1 MSLSLS
7 FIKLEDNQIKFRGE
21 KLSFWLKK
29 FPSLKIT
36 DESSDKNVSENL
48 LQIESE
54 IKKHQLNLLLE
65 NKVEIEDFNNFYIE
79 GMVEIGESSKVGSGV
94 IIKGSSK
101 IGKNVILYPNVY
113 IENSEIGNDS
123 ILLPGSVIIDST
135 LKGNNRIG
143 PYAHLRNG
151 AIVGKDAKLGNFV
164 EMKKS
169 KFGEGSKAMHL
180 SYIGDSEIGTKVNIG
195 AGTITC
201 NYDGVNK
208 NKTIIEDNVFI
219 GSGTE
224 LIAPV
229 KIGKN
234 SYVAAGSTITSEVP
248 DNSLGVAREKQ
259 RNIEGWVTRKKK
271 K

>member
-1 MSLSLS
+1 MNRPSS
-7 FIKLEDNQIKFRGE
+7 FDKLKYNQIKFRGE
-21 KLSFWLKK
+21 NLDFWLKTI
-29 FPSLKIT
+29 PSLVLT
-36 DESSDKNVSENL
+36 DDFYDKNISKNL
-48 LQIESE
+48 LQIESD
-54 IKKHQLNLLLE
+54 IKKSQLNILLE
-65 NKVEIEDFNNFYIE
+65 KKIEIEDFNNFYIE
-79 GMVEIGESSKVGSGV
+79 GRVEIGESSKVGSGV

-123 ILLPGSVIIDST
+123 IILPGSVIIDSI
-135 LKGNNRIG
+135 LKGNNQIG

-151 AIVGKDAKLGNFV
+151 ATVEKDAKLGNFV

-169 KFGEGSKAMHL
+169 TFGEGSKAMHL
-180 SYIGDSEIGTKVNIG
+180 TYIGNSDIGKKVNIG

-208 NKTIIEDNVFI
+208 HKTIIEDNVFI

-224 LIAPV
+224 LVAPV

-234 SYVAAGSTITSEVP
+234 SYVAAGSTITSDVP

-259 RNIEGWVTRKKK
+259 RNIIDWVKRKKK